1 MRNSF
6 GYIDL
11 LQTDLT
17 QFVLI
22 ELVHSAEYASLPNY
36 EPCYSDNETDNA
48 RGCEKS
54 LESLFEALS
63 TPSKEDNP
71 NQMSRFHDNTI
82 TYLSPATTRLH
93 NDLACNLTPTK
104 LHHTTETLRQSRKTI
119 LENIDWMIQYGMIEE
134 NEHAAE
140 IFDDLEKF
148 VQKTKWKFQDIIL
161 NAKNKDRRQGQ
172 LEFAAYDQKKKKPE
186 KRLKGVAG

>member
-1 MRNSF
+1 LRNSF

-54 LESLFEALS
+54 LELLFEALS

-82 TYLSPATTRLH
+82 TYLSPATTCLH

-104 LHHTTETLRQSRKTI
+104 LHHTTETLHQSQKSI
-119 LENIDWMIQYGMIEE
+119 LEMIQYGMIEE

-172 LEFAAYDQKKKKPE
+172 LEFAAYMIKRKKPE